1 MSDIVRGVVGRTFSK
16 DFGSGKLLHSF
27 VLKGQDGFFGT
38 GYRKAV
44 EEGKSYEFEVSIDA
58 KGRKN
63 VDLSTLRP
71 WESGEA
77 IQAAPAKTFRVGTGG
92 GFKGDPAKDEYWKN
106 KELRDVNNDR
116 MRELGATRNTALTL
130 VSLMLANG
138 AVKLPPKEANREE
151 VIYQLFEHY
160 TDVLMKGKQ
169 QEDSPKDEVS
179 EAIAEAQSEDASWK

>member
-16 DFGSGKLLHSF
+16 DFGSGKLYHSF

-71 WESGEA
+71 WENGEA
-77 IQAAPAKTFRVGTGG
+77 IQAAPARAFKTYSGG
-92 GFKGDPAKDEYWKN
+92 AKADAGKDEYWKN

-138 AVKLPPKEANREE
+138 AVKLPAKEANREE